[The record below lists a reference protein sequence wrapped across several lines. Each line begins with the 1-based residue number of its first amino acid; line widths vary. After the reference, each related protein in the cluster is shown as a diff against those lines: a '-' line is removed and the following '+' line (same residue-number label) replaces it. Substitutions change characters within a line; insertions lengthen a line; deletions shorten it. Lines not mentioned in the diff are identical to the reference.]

1 VKIIKE
7 GSIWSYKDYL
17 RLWVSGL
24 LANIGATAFPI
35 ALAVTILD
43 TGGDAT
49 SLGLILAARV
59 LSGVLLAPVGGVWA
73 DRLPRKYVMIG
84 ADIFRAFLA
93 LILVFVAAPS
103 IPLFAIAI
111 LVFIMG
117 AGDAFG
123 APAAAAIMPTIL
135 PTEKLPAGN
144 VARGIVVKLA
154 SIVGPGIGGL
164 SVIAIGGRLT
174 FAVTTIFFAVG
185 AYLLFPIVEPKYVK
199 NMDAPK
205 FLVDLKEGLKTVW
218 SMPWV
223 AAVIAM
229 ASIQLMVVLGAE
241 QVLLPIISRR
251 EFGTDTVFAASAA
264 LFSIGAV
271 FSALL
276 AMRYQAKHPGL
287 VSISVWGIL
296 VVATLVLAFPISP
309 TFVMVGYL
317 IAGLSVGPWDAY
329 WVTAIQR
336 EIPQELQGRVFS
348 IDHMG
353 SVGLLPLGMALVG
366 PAVNLVGEKELLIGA
381 SIFHVVVCIAVLFV
395 PGVIDLKMPKK
406 ANYSQGEHPKA

>member
-24 LANIGATAFPI
+24 LANVGATAFPI

-84 ADIFRAFLA
+84 ADVFRAFLA

-103 IPLFAIAI
+103 IPLFVIAI

-164 SVIAIGGRLT
+164 SVIAIGGRLS
-174 FAVTTIFFAVG
+174 FAVTSIFFAVG

-199 NMDAPK
+199 NVDAPK

-271 FSALL
+271 ISALL

>member
-1 VKIIKE
+1 MKIIKE

-103 IPLFAIAI
+103 IPLFVIAI
-111 LVFIMG
+111 LVFVMG

-199 NMDAPK
+199 NVDAPK

>member
-1 VKIIKE
+1 MKIIKE

-17 RLWVSGL
+17 RLWTSGL
-24 LANIGATAFPI
+24 LANIGASAFPI
-35 ALAVTILD
+35 ALAVTVLD
-43 TGGDAT
+43 SGGNAT

-84 ADIFRAFLA
+84 ADVFRAFIA

-103 IPLFAIAI
+103 IPLFVIAI
-111 LVFIMG
+111 LVFVMG

-123 APAAAAIMPTIL
+123 GPAAGAIMPTIL
-135 PTEKLPAGN
+135 PTEKLPVGN
-144 VARGIVVKLA
+144 VARGIVIKLA

-164 SVIAIGGRLT
+164 SVMTIGGRLT
-174 FAVTTIFFAVG
+174 FAITTIFFAVG
-185 AYLLFPIVEPKYVK
+185 AFLLFPIVEPKYIK
-199 NMDAPK
+199 NVDAPK
-205 FLVDLKEGLKTVW
+205 FFVDLKEGLKTVW

-271 FSALL
+271 ISALI
-276 AMRYQAKHPGL
+276 AMRFQAKHPGL
-287 VSISVWGIL
+287 VSICVWGIL
-296 VVATLVLAFPISP
+296 VVANLVLAFPISP
-309 TFVMVGYL
+309 AFVMIGYL

-366 PAVNLVGEKELLIGA
+366 PAVSLVGEKELLIGA
-381 SIFHVVVCIAVLFV
+381 SIFHLVVCIAVLFV

-406 ANYSQGEHPKA
+406 PDYSQGEHPKA

>member
-1 VKIIKE
+1 MKIIKE

-24 LANIGATAFPI
+24 LANVGATAFPI

-84 ADIFRAFLA
+84 ADVFRAFLA

-103 IPLFAIAI
+103 IPLFVIAI

-199 NMDAPK
+199 NVDAPK

-241 QVLLPIISRR
+241 EVLLPIISRR

>member
-24 LANIGATAFPI
+24 LANVGATAFPI

-84 ADIFRAFLA
+84 ADVFRAFLA

-103 IPLFAIAI
+103 IPLFVIAI

-199 NMDAPK
+199 NVDAPK

-271 FSALL
+271 ISALL

>member
-1 VKIIKE
+1 MKIIKE

-24 LANIGATAFPI
+24 LANVGATAFPI

-84 ADIFRAFLA
+84 ADVFRAFLA
-93 LILVFVAAPS
+93 LILVFVAAPT
-103 IPLFAIAI
+103 IPLFVIAI

-199 NMDAPK
+199 NVDAPK

-271 FSALL
+271 ISALL

>member
-1 VKIIKE
+1 MKIIKE

-24 LANIGATAFPI
+24 LANVGATAFPI

-84 ADIFRAFLA
+84 ADVFRAFLA

-103 IPLFAIAI
+103 IPLFVIAI

-135 PTEKLPAGN
+135 PKEKLPAGN

-199 NMDAPK
+199 NVDAPK

-229 ASIQLMVVLGAE
+229 ASIQLMVVVGAE
-241 QVLLPIISRR
+241 EVLLPIISRR

>member
-1 VKIIKE
+1 MKIIKE

-24 LANIGATAFPI
+24 LANVGATAFPI

-103 IPLFAIAI
+103 IPLFVIAI

-199 NMDAPK
+199 NVDAPK

-395 PGVIDLKMPKK
+395 PGVIDLKMSKK
-406 ANYSQGEHPKA
+406 ANYSQGEHTKA

>member
-1 VKIIKE
+1 MAIIKE

-17 RLWVSGL
+17 RLWTSGL
-24 LANIGATAFPI
+24 LVNIGASAFPI

-43 TGGDAT
+43 TGGNAT

-73 DRLPRKYVMIG
+73 DRLPRKFVMIG

-103 IPLFAIAI
+103 IPLYVIAI

-123 APAAAAIMPTIL
+123 APAAGAIMPTIL
-135 PTEKLPAGN
+135 PSEKLPAGN
-144 VARGIVVKLA
+144 VARGIVIKLA

-164 SVIAIGGRLT
+164 SVIALGGRLT
-174 FAVTTIFFAVG
+174 FAVTTIFFALG
-185 AYLLFPIVEPKYVK
+185 AYLLFPITEPKYVK
-199 NMDAPK
+199 NVDTPN
-205 FLVDLKEGLKTVW
+205 FFVDLKEGLKTVW

-264 LFSIGAV
+264 LFSVGAV
-271 FSALL
+271 ISALI
-276 AMRYQAKHPGL
+276 AMRIQAKHPGL
-287 VSISVWGIL
+287 VSICAWGIL

-309 TFVMVGYL
+309 AFVMVGYL

-406 ANYSQGEHPKA
+406 PDYSQGEHPKA

>member
-1 VKIIKE
+1 MAIIKA

-17 RLWVSGL
+17 RLWTSGL
-24 LANIGATAFPI
+24 LVNIGATAFPI
-35 ALAVTILD
+35 ALAVTVLD
-43 TGGDAT
+43 TGGNAT

-73 DRLPRKYVMIG
+73 DRLPRKYVMMG
-84 ADIFRAFLA
+84 ADLFRAFLA
-93 LILVFVAAPS
+93 LILVFVSVPS
-103 IPLFAIAI
+103 IPLIVIAI
-111 LVFIMG
+111 LVFVMG

-123 APAAAAIMPTIL
+123 APAAGAIMPTIL

-144 VARGIVVKLA
+144 VARGIVIKLA

-174 FAVTTIFFAVG
+174 FAVTTVFFAVG
-185 AYLLFPIVEPKYVK
+185 AILLFPIVEPRYVK
-199 NMDAPK
+199 NVDAPK
-205 FLVDLKEGLKTVW
+205 FFTDLKEGLKTVW

-229 ASIQLMVVLGAE
+229 ASVQLMVLLGAE

-264 LFSIGAV
+264 LFSVGAV
-271 FSALL
+271 ISALI
-276 AMRYQAKHPGL
+276 AIRYNAKHPGL
-287 VSISVWGIL
+287 VSISVWGLL

-317 IAGLSVGPWDAY
+317 IAGFSVGPWDAY
-329 WVTAIQR
+329 WSTAIQK

-348 IDHMG
+348 IDYMG
-353 SVGLLPLGMALVG
+353 SVGLMPLGMALVG
-366 PAVNLVGEKELLIGA
+366 PTVHLVGEKELLVGA
-381 SIFHVVVCIAVLFV
+381 SIFHVLICIAVLFV

-406 ANYSQGEHPKA
+406 PDYSQGEHPKA

>member
-24 LANIGATAFPI
+24 LANVGATAFPI

-103 IPLFAIAI
+103 IPLFVIAI

-199 NMDAPK
+199 NVDAPK

-271 FSALL
+271 ISALL

>member
-1 VKIIKE
+1 MKIIKE

-24 LANIGATAFPI
+24 LANVGATAFPI

-84 ADIFRAFLA
+84 ADVFRAFLA

-103 IPLFAIAI
+103 IPLFVIAI

-199 NMDAPK
+199 NVDAPK

-229 ASIQLMVVLGAE
+229 ASIQLMVVVGAE
-241 QVLLPIISRR
+241 EVLLPIISRR

-264 LFSIGAV
+264 LFGIGAV

>member
-1 VKIIKE
+1 MKIIKE

-24 LANIGATAFPI
+24 LANVGATAFPI

-84 ADIFRAFLA
+84 ADVFRAFIA

-103 IPLFAIAI
+103 IPLFVIAI

-135 PTEKLPAGN
+135 PKEKLPAGN

-199 NMDAPK
+199 NVDAPK

>member
-1 VKIIKE
+1 MKIIKE

-24 LANIGATAFPI
+24 LANVGATAFPI

-84 ADIFRAFLA
+84 ADVFRAFIA

-103 IPLFAIAI
+103 IPLFVIAI

-199 NMDAPK
+199 NVDAPK

-229 ASIQLMVVLGAE
+229 ASIQLMVVIGAE
-241 QVLLPIISRR
+241 EVLLPIISRR

-271 FSALL
+271 ISALL

>member
-1 VKIIKE
+1 MKIIKE

-24 LANIGATAFPI
+24 LANVGATAFPI

-84 ADIFRAFLA
+84 ADVFRAFLA

-103 IPLFAIAI
+103 IPLFVIAI

-199 NMDAPK
+199 NVDAPK

-229 ASIQLMVVLGAE
+229 ASIQLMVVVGAE
-241 QVLLPIISRR
+241 EVLLPIISRR

-271 FSALL
+271 ISALL

-309 TFVMVGYL
+309 AFVMVGYL

>member
-1 VKIIKE
+1 MKIIKE
-7 GSIWSYKDYL
+7 GSIWSYKNYL

-24 LANIGATAFPI
+24 LANVGATAFPI

-84 ADIFRAFLA
+84 ADVFRAFIA

-103 IPLFAIAI
+103 IPLFVIAI

-199 NMDAPK
+199 NVDAPK

-229 ASIQLMVVLGAE
+229 ASIQLMVVIGAE
-241 QVLLPIISRR
+241 EVLLPIISRR

-276 AMRYQAKHPGL
+276 AMSYQAKHPGL

>member
-1 VKIIKE
+1 MKIIKE

-24 LANIGATAFPI
+24 LANVGATAFPI

-84 ADIFRAFLA
+84 ADVFRAFLA

-103 IPLFAIAI
+103 IPLFVIAI

-185 AYLLFPIVEPKYVK
+185 AYLLFPIVEPKYLK
-199 NMDAPK
+199 NVDAPK

-271 FSALL
+271 ISALL

-309 TFVMVGYL
+309 AFVMVGYL

>member
-1 VKIIKE
+1 MNIIKE

-103 IPLFAIAI
+103 IPLFVIAI
-111 LVFIMG
+111 LVFVMG

-135 PTEKLPAGN
+135 PTDKLPAGN

-199 NMDAPK
+199 NVDAPK

-271 FSALL
+271 ISALI

-296 VVATLVLAFPISP
+296 VVSTLVLAFPISP

>member
-1 VKIIKE
+1 MKIIKE

-24 LANIGATAFPI
+24 LANVGATAFPI

-103 IPLFAIAI
+103 IPLFVIAI

-199 NMDAPK
+199 NVDAPK

-229 ASIQLMVVLGAE
+229 ASIQLMVVVGAE
-241 QVLLPIISRR
+241 EVLLPIISRR

-271 FSALL
+271 ISALL

-309 TFVMVGYL
+309 AFVMVGYL

>member
-1 VKIIKE
+1 MKIIKE
-7 GSIWSYKDYL
+7 GAIWSYKDYL

-24 LANIGATAFPI
+24 LANVGATAFPI

-84 ADIFRAFLA
+84 ADVFRAFLA

-103 IPLFAIAI
+103 IPLFVIAI

-199 NMDAPK
+199 NVDAPK

-229 ASIQLMVVLGAE
+229 ASIQLMVVIGAE
-241 QVLLPIISRR
+241 EVLLPIISRR

-271 FSALL
+271 ISALL

-406 ANYSQGEHPKA
+406 PDYSQGEHPKA

>member
-1 VKIIKE
+1 MAIIKE

-17 RLWVSGL
+17 RLWISGL
-24 LANIGATAFPI
+24 LVNIGATAFPI

-43 TGGDAT
+43 TGGNAT

-73 DRLPRKYVMIG
+73 DRLPRKYVMMG
-84 ADIFRAFLA
+84 ADVFRAFLA

-103 IPLFAIAI
+103 IPLFVIAI
-111 LVFIMG
+111 LVFVMG

-123 APAAAAIMPTIL
+123 APAAGAIMPTIL
-135 PTEKLPAGN
+135 PSDKLPAGN

-174 FAVTTIFFAVG
+174 FAVTTIFFALG
-185 AYLLFPIVEPKYVK
+185 AYLLYPITEPKYIK
-199 NMDAPK
+199 NVDAPK
-205 FLVDLKEGLKTVW
+205 FFVDLKEGLKTVW

-229 ASIQLMVVLGAE
+229 ASVQLMVLLGAE

-264 LFSIGAV
+264 LFSVGAV
-271 FSALL
+271 ISALI
-276 AMRYQAKHPGL
+276 AIRFQAKHPGL
-287 VSISVWGIL
+287 VSISVWGLL

-309 TFVMVGYL
+309 TFVMIGYL

-366 PAVNLVGEKELLIGA
+366 PAVSLVGEKELLIGA
-381 SIFHVVVCIAVLFV
+381 SIFHVFICIAVLFV

-406 ANYSQGEHPKA
+406 ADYSQGEHPKA

>member
-1 VKIIKE
+1 MKIIKE

-17 RLWVSGL
+17 RLWISGL
-24 LANIGATAFPI
+24 LVNIGATAFPI

-43 TGGDAT
+43 TGGNAT

-59 LSGVLLAPVGGVWA
+59 LSGVLLAPAGGVWA
-73 DRLPRKYVMIG
+73 DRLPRKYVMMG
-84 ADIFRAFLA
+84 ADVFRAFLA

-103 IPLFAIAI
+103 IPLFVIAI
-111 LVFIMG
+111 LVFVMG

-123 APAAAAIMPTIL
+123 APAAGAIMPTIL
-135 PTEKLPAGN
+135 PSDKLPAGN
-144 VARGIVVKLA
+144 VARGIVIKLA

-174 FAVTTIFFAVG
+174 FAVTTIFFALG
-185 AYLLFPIVEPKYVK
+185 AYLLYPITEPKYIK
-199 NMDAPK
+199 NVEAPK
-205 FLVDLKEGLKTVW
+205 FFVDLKEGLKTVW

-229 ASIQLMVVLGAE
+229 ASVQLMVLLGAE

-264 LFSIGAV
+264 LFSVGAV
-271 FSALL
+271 ISALI
-276 AMRYQAKHPGL
+276 AIRFQAKHPGL
-287 VSISVWGIL
+287 VSISVWGLL

-309 TFVMVGYL
+309 TFVMIGYL

-366 PAVNLVGEKELLIGA
+366 PAVSLVGEKNLLIGA
-381 SIFHVVVCIAVLFV
+381 SIFHVVICIAVLFV

>member
-1 VKIIKE
+1 MKIIKE

-24 LANIGATAFPI
+24 LANVGATAFPI

-84 ADIFRAFLA
+84 ADVFRAFLA

-103 IPLFAIAI
+103 IPLFVIAI

-199 NMDAPK
+199 NVDAPK

-271 FSALL
+271 ISALL

>member
-1 VKIIKE
+1 MKIIKE

-24 LANIGATAFPI
+24 LANVGATAFPI

-103 IPLFAIAI
+103 IPLFVIAI

-199 NMDAPK
+199 NVDAPK

-229 ASIQLMVVLGAE
+229 ASIQLMVVVGAE
-241 QVLLPIISRR
+241 EVLLPIISRR

>member
-1 VKIIKE
+1 MKIIKE

-24 LANIGATAFPI
+24 LANVGATAFPI

-84 ADIFRAFLA
+84 ADVFRAFLA

-103 IPLFAIAI
+103 IPLFVIAI

-199 NMDAPK
+199 NVDAPK

-241 QVLLPIISRR
+241 EVLLPIISRR

-271 FSALL
+271 ISALL

>member
-24 LANIGATAFPI
+24 LANVGATAFPI

-84 ADIFRAFLA
+84 ADVFRAFLA

-103 IPLFAIAI
+103 IPLFVIAI

-199 NMDAPK
+199 NVDAPK

-241 QVLLPIISRR
+241 EVLLPIISRR

-271 FSALL
+271 ISALL

>member
-84 ADIFRAFLA
+84 ADVFRALLA

-103 IPLFAIAI
+103 IPLFVIAI

-135 PTEKLPAGN
+135 PTDKLPAGN

-199 NMDAPK
+199 NVDAPK
-205 FLVDLKEGLKTVW
+205 FFVDLKEGLKTVW

-229 ASIQLMVVLGAE
+229 VSIQLMVVLGAE

-264 LFSIGAV
+264 LFSVGAV
-271 FSALL
+271 FSALI
-276 AMRYQAKHPGL
+276 AIRFQAKHPGL
-287 VSISVWGIL
+287 VAIIAWAIL

-353 SVGLLPLGMALVG
+353 SVGLMPLGMALAG

-381 SIFHVVVCIAVLFV
+381 SIFHVVACIAVLFV

>member
-1 VKIIKE
+1 MKIIKE
-7 GSIWSYKDYL
+7 GSIWSYKDFL

-24 LANIGATAFPI
+24 LANVGATAFPI

-84 ADIFRAFLA
+84 ADVFRAFLA

-103 IPLFAIAI
+103 IPLFVIAI

-199 NMDAPK
+199 NVDAPK

-241 QVLLPIISRR
+241 EVLLPIISRR

>member
-1 VKIIKE
+1 MKIIKE

-24 LANIGATAFPI
+24 LANVGATAFPI

-84 ADIFRAFLA
+84 ADVFRAFLA

-103 IPLFAIAI
+103 IPLFVIAI

-185 AYLLFPIVEPKYVK
+185 AYLLFPLVEPKYVK
-199 NMDAPK
+199 NVDAPK

>member
-1 VKIIKE
+1 MKIIKE

-24 LANIGATAFPI
+24 LANVGATAFPI

-84 ADIFRAFLA
+84 ADVFRAFLA

-103 IPLFAIAI
+103 IPLFVIAI

-135 PTEKLPAGN
+135 PKEKLPAVN

-199 NMDAPK
+199 NVDAPK

-271 FSALL
+271 ISALL

>member
-1 VKIIKE
+1 MKIIKE

-24 LANIGATAFPI
+24 LANIGASAFPI

-84 ADIFRAFLA
+84 ADIFRALLA

-103 IPLFAIAI
+103 IPLFVIAI
-111 LVFIMG
+111 LVFVMG

-185 AYLLFPIVEPKYVK
+185 AYLLFPIVEAKYVK
-199 NMDAPK
+199 NVDAPK

-271 FSALL
+271 ISALI

-406 ANYSQGEHPKA
+406 AHYSQGEHPKA

>member
-1 VKIIKE
+1 MKIIKE

-24 LANIGATAFPI
+24 LANVGATAFPI

-84 ADIFRAFLA
+84 ADVFRAFLA

-103 IPLFAIAI
+103 IPLFVIAI

-199 NMDAPK
+199 NVDAPK

-229 ASIQLMVVLGAE
+229 ASIQLMVVIGAE
-241 QVLLPIISRR
+241 EVLLPIISRR

-271 FSALL
+271 ISALL

>member
-1 VKIIKE
+1 MKIIKE

-24 LANIGATAFPI
+24 LANVGATAFPI

-103 IPLFAIAI
+103 IPLFVIAI

-185 AYLLFPIVEPKYVK
+185 AYLLFPIVEPTYVK
-199 NMDAPK
+199 NVDAPK

-271 FSALL
+271 ISALL

>member
-1 VKIIKE
+1 MKIIKE

-24 LANIGATAFPI
+24 LANVGATAFPI

-84 ADIFRAFLA
+84 ADVFRAFIA

-103 IPLFAIAI
+103 IPLFVIAI

-199 NMDAPK
+199 NVDAPK

-229 ASIQLMVVLGAE
+229 ASIQLMVVVGAE
-241 QVLLPIISRR
+241 EVLLPIISRR

>member
-1 VKIIKE
+1 MKIIKE

-24 LANIGATAFPI
+24 LANIGASAFPI

-84 ADIFRAFLA
+84 ADIFRALLA

-103 IPLFAIAI
+103 IPLFVIAI
-111 LVFIMG
+111 LVFVMG

-199 NMDAPK
+199 NVDAPK

-218 SMPWV
+218 SVPWV

-271 FSALL
+271 ISALI

>member
-24 LANIGATAFPI
+24 LANVGATAFPI

-84 ADIFRAFLA
+84 ADVFRAFLA

-103 IPLFAIAI
+103 IPLFVIAI

-199 NMDAPK
+199 NVDAPK

-271 FSALL
+271 ISALL

-309 TFVMVGYL
+309 AFVMVGYL

>member
-1 VKIIKE
+1 MKIIKE

-24 LANIGATAFPI
+24 LANVGATAFPI

-84 ADIFRAFLA
+84 ADVFRAFIA

-103 IPLFAIAI
+103 IPLFVIAI

-199 NMDAPK
+199 NVDAPK

-271 FSALL
+271 ISALL